1 MLRSV
6 FAGLVL
12 VATLTV
18 PACTNGAGPIAII
31 PVDPPPAP
39 SPPGQLPPPP
49 QPQVPPNPPPIDD
62 LAGGVVATFKTEGI
76 GPDQKPFTEA
86 FSVWVTNPQTINDL
100 FDMQAGIGA
109 NRHVNGRILEGP
121 GQGEHNAPY
130 SWHLDPDDVHLAD
143 LSIEVCDGRPSF
155 VEDNLDAYL
164 AIERYCPWGARLDS
178 IQDFR

>member
-6 FAGLVL
+6 FAGLAL
-12 VATLTV
+12 LATLTV
-18 PACTNGAGPIAII
+18 PACTDGAGPIEII

-39 SPPGQLPPPP
+39 SP
-49 QPQVPPNPPPIDD
+49 VDD
-62 LAGGVVATFKTEGI
+62 LAGGVVAKFKTEGI